1 MFKRLRLILKF
12 GTSENGKQIITIHIL
27 PSISRSKENQIMK
40 FGQLMEY
47 IMRNIF
53 LQNQTQNVVEKL
65 VPDLLL
71 KK

>member
-12 GTSENGKQIITIHIL
+12 GTSENGKQIITIHGL

>member
-12 GTSENGKQIITIHIL
+12 GTSENGKQIITIHVL

-71 KK
+71 KR

>member
-12 GTSENGKQIITIHIL
+12 GTSENGKQIITIHVL
-27 PSISRSKENQIMK
+27 PSISRSKENQIIK

>member
-12 GTSENGKQIITIHIL
+12 GTSENGKQIITIHVL

>member
-1 MFKRLRLILKF
+1 
-12 GTSENGKQIITIHIL
+12 
-27 PSISRSKENQIMK
+27 MK

>member
-1 MFKRLRLILKF
+1 
-12 GTSENGKQIITIHIL
+12 
-27 PSISRSKENQIMK
+27 
-40 FGQLMEY
+40 MEY

-65 VPDLLL
+65 VPDFLL